1 MDTAHMAV
9 KMTGG
14 QALVQALYREGV
26 RVIFG
31 VPGMQQ
37 YHAVDAVYQEPR
49 IRYISTRHEQAT
61 SYMADGYA
69 RVSGRVGTAMVV
81 PGPGLFNAAAG
92 IATAYAVSSPLLI
105 VTGDAASATLPIGSP
120 STNTSEAHK
129 QPSAASDES
138 ASSDQMDFLRP
149 ITKWTARADHPADIP
164 AIVHES
170 FHQLHTGRARPVEVE
185 IAPEVLAAETEIKLL
200 APESYERPGGGGEQ
214 VERAARILAAARQP
228 VVWAGGG
235 AISAGASAVLQRL
248 AEHLQAPVVT
258 SPNGKGAISDRHPL
272 SLGLAELRY
281 EPLRRWLAGC
291 DVILAVG
298 TRTGFADRLHTQQV
312 IRIDIDQAEIK
323 RQRHH
328 TLGIVG
334 DARRTLEALHCL
346 VAATPGA
353 TSGAE
358 PVPST
363 VRALNAARFAPED
376 QLEPQHSFMT
386 AIRSV
391 LPDDA
396 ILVQGMNQ
404 MGYYSRNYYPVY
416 APGTYLTAS
425 SYGTLGSAYPLALG
439 AKVAAPERAVVALS
453 GDGGFL
459 YNSQELATAV
469 QYGINVVVI
478 VFNDNAY
485 GNVLRAQIEQ
495 FDGHILGTQLHNP
508 DFVQLAKVYG
518 ARGVRAHDADQLAG
532 ALREALAIEA
542 PTLIEVPVGMMERR
556 Y

>member
-1 MDTAHMAV
+1 MDTADMAV

-61 SYMADGYA
+61 TYMADGYA
-69 RVSGRVGTAMVV
+69 RVSGQVATAMVV
-81 PGPGLFNAAAG
+81 PGPGLLNAAAG
-92 IATAYAVSSPLLI
+92 MATAYAVSSPLLV
-105 VTGDAASATLPIGSP
+105 VTGDAGSATLPIGSP
-120 STNTSEAHK
+120 SAGGAIAPDVQGAE
-129 QPSAASDES
+129 D
-138 ASSDQMDFLRP
+138 DQRHFLRP
-149 ITKWTARADHPADIP
+149 ITKWTARARCPTDIP
-164 AIVHES
+164 ALVHEA
-170 FHQLHTGRARPVEVE
+170 FRQLHTGRARPVEIE
-185 IAPEVLAAETEIKLL
+185 IGPEVLAAETEIELE
-200 APESYERPGGGGEQ
+200 APESYERPGGAAEQ
-214 VERAARILAAARQP
+214 VERAARILAAARRP
-228 VVWAGGG
+228 VLWVGGG
-235 AISAGASAVLQRL
+235 VISAGASAALQRL
-248 AEHLQAPVVT
+248 AEQLQAPVVT

-281 EPLRRWLAGC
+281 EPLRQWLAGC

-298 TRTGFADRLHTQQV
+298 TRTGFADRLGTQRI
-312 IRIDIDQAEIK
+312 IRIDIDEAEVG

-334 DARRTLEALHCL
+334 DARRTLEALYRL
-346 VAATPGA
+346 VAATTGA
-353 TSGAE
+353 RNAA
-358 PVPST
+358 PVAST

-376 QLEPQHSFMT
+376 QLEPQHSLMT

-404 MGYYSRNYYPVY
+404 LGYYSRNYYPVY

-469 QYGINVVVI
+469 QYGINAVVI

-495 FDGHILGTQLHNP
+495 FDRHVLGTRLHNP
-508 DFVQLAKVYG
+508 DFVQLAQVYG
-518 ARGVRAHDADQLAG
+518 ARGVRAHAADQLAA
-532 ALREALAIEA
+532 ALREAVATEA

>member
-1 MDTAHMAV
+1 MAV
-9 KMTGG
+9 NMTGG

-31 VPGMQQ
+31 LPGMQQ
-37 YHAVDAVYQEPR
+37 YHAVDAVHQESR

-61 SYMADGYA
+61 TYMADGYA

-120 STNTSEAHK
+120 SASTPGAHD
-129 QPSAASDES
+129 QPS

-149 ITKWTARADHPADIP
+149 ITKWAARARHPADIP
-164 AIVHES
+164 AIVHEA
-170 FHQLHTGRARPVEVE
+170 FRQLHTGRARPVEIEV
-185 IAPEVLAAETEIKLL
+185 APEVLAAETEIELL
-200 APESYERPGGGGEQ
+200 APESYERPGGACEQ

-258 SPNGKGAISDRHPL
+258 SPNGKGAISDWHPL

-281 EPLRRWLAGC
+281 EPLRKWLADC

-312 IRIDIDQAEIK
+312 IRIDIDQAEIE

-334 DARRTLEALHCL
+334 DARRTLEALYRL
-346 VAATPGA
+346 VAAAPGA
-353 TSGAE
+353 TGGSE
-358 PVPST
+358 PVSST

-439 AKVAAPERAVVALS
+439 AKVAAPEQAVVALS

-469 QYGINVVVI
+469 QYGINAVAI

-508 DFVQLAKVYG
+508 DFVQLANVYG
-518 ARGVRAHDADQLAG
+518 ARGVRVHDANRLAA

>member
-1 MDTAHMAV
+1 MAM

-37 YHAVDAVYQEPR
+37 YHAVDAVHQEPR

-69 RVSGRVGTAMVV
+69 RVSGRVATAMVV
-81 PGPGLFNAAAG
+81 PGPGLLNAAAG
-92 IATAYAVSSPLLI
+92 MATAYAVSSPLLI
-105 VTGDAASATLPIGSP
+105 VTGDSASATLPIGSP
-120 STNTSEAHK
+120 SAGGAITPDVQGTE
-129 QPSAASDES
+129 D
-138 ASSDQMDFLRP
+138 DQRHFLRP
-149 ITKWTARADHPADIP
+149 ITKWTARARWPADIP
-164 AIVHES
+164 AIVHEA
-170 FHQLHTGRARPVEVE
+170 FRQLHTGRARPVEIE
-185 IAPEVLAAETEIKLL
+185 IAPEVLAAETEIELV
-200 APESYERPGGGGEQ
+200 APERYERPGGAGEQ

-228 VVWAGGG
+228 VLWAGGG
-235 AISAGASAVLQRL
+235 AISAGASAALQRL

-281 EPLRRWLAGC
+281 EPLRQWLAGC

-312 IRIDIDQAEIK
+312 IRIDIDQAEIE

-328 TLGIVG
+328 TFGIVG
-334 DARRTLEALHCL
+334 DARRTLEALYRL

-353 TSGAE
+353 RDAE
-358 PVPST
+358 PVSST

-469 QYGINVVVI
+469 QYGINAVVI

-518 ARGVRAHDADQLAG
+518 ARGVRAHDASQLAV

-542 PTLIEVPVGMMERR
+542 PTLIEVPVGMMGRR

>member
-1 MDTAHMAV
+1 MAV
-9 KMTGG
+9 NMTGG
-14 QALVQALYREGV
+14 QALVQALYRAGV

-31 VPGMQQ
+31 LPGMQQ
-37 YHAVDAVYQEPR
+37 YHAVDAVHQESR

-61 SYMADGYA
+61 TYMADGYA

-120 STNTSEAHK
+120 SASTPGAHD
-129 QPSAASDES
+129 QPS

-149 ITKWTARADHPADIP
+149 ITKWTARARHPADIP
-164 AIVHES
+164 AIVHEA
-170 FHQLHTGRARPVEVE
+170 FRQLHTGRARPVEIE

-200 APESYERPGGGGEQ
+200 APESYERPGGACEQ
-214 VERAARILAAARQP
+214 VERAARILAAARRP
-228 VVWAGGG
+228 VLWAGGG

-281 EPLRRWLAGC
+281 EPLRQWLAGC

-312 IRIDIDQAEIK
+312 IRIDIDQAEIE

-334 DARRTLEALHCL
+334 DARRTLEALYRL

-439 AKVAAPERAVVALS
+439 AKVAAPERSVVALS

-508 DFVQLAKVYG
+508 DFVQLANVYG
-518 ARGVRAHDADQLAG
+518 ARGVRVHDANRLAA

>member
-1 MDTAHMAV
+1 MDTAHMTV

-31 VPGMQQ
+31 LPGMQQ
-37 YHAVDAVYQEPR
+37 YHAVDAVYREPR

-69 RVSGRVGTAMVV
+69 RVSGQVGTVMVV

-105 VTGDAASATLPIGSP
+105 VTGDAASATLPIGL
-120 STNTSEAHK
+120 
-129 QPSAASDES
+129 PSAGTSGEHDEQS
-138 ASSDQMDFLRP
+138 AGSDQIDFLRP
-149 ITKWTARADHPADIP
+149 ITKWTARARHPADVP
-164 AIVHES
+164 TIVHEA
-170 FHQLHTGRARPVEVE
+170 FRQLHTGRVRPVEIE
-185 IAPEVLAAETEIKLL
+185 ISPEVLAAATEIELL
-200 APESYERPGGGGEQ
+200 APESYERPGGACEQ
-214 VERAARILAAARQP
+214 MERAARVLAAARQP
-228 VVWAGGG
+228 AIWAGGG

-312 IRIDIDQAEIK
+312 IRIDIDQAEIE

-328 TLGIVG
+328 TFGIVG
-334 DARRTLEALHCL
+334 DARRTLEALYRM
-346 VAATPGA
+346 VAATPGP
-353 TSGAE
+353 SGADA
-358 PVPST
+358 VSST
-363 VRALNAARFAPED
+363 VQALNAARFAPED

-391 LPDDA
+391 LPDDG

-404 MGYYSRNYYPVY
+404 MGYYSRNYYPVHV
-416 APGTYLTAS
+416 PGTYLTAS
-425 SYGTLGSAYPLALG
+425 SYGTLGSAFPLALG

-469 QYGINVVVI
+469 QYGINAVVI

-508 DFVQLAKVYG
+508 DFVQLANVYG
-518 ARGVRAHDADQLAG
+518 ARGVRAQDADQLAA
-532 ALREALAIEA
+532 ALRAALAIEA

>member
-1 MDTAHMAV
+1 MDTAHMTV

-31 VPGMQQ
+31 LPGMQQ
-37 YHAVDAVYQEPR
+37 YHAVDAVYREPR

-69 RVSGRVGTAMVV
+69 RVSGQVGTAMVV

-92 IATAYAVSSPLLI
+92 IATAYAISSPLLI

-120 STNTSEAHK
+120 SAGTSGEHDE
-129 QPSAASDES
+129 QSAG
-138 ASSDQMDFLRP
+138 SDQIDFLRP
-149 ITKWTARADHPADIP
+149 ITKWTARVRHPADVP
-164 AIVHES
+164 AIVHEA
-170 FHQLHTGRARPVEVE
+170 FRQLHTGRVRPVEIE
-185 IAPEVLAAETEIKLL
+185 ISPEVLAAATEIELL
-200 APESYERPGGGGEQ
+200 APESYARPGGACEQ

-228 VVWAGGG
+228 AIWAGGG

-312 IRIDIDQAEIK
+312 IRIDIDQAEIE
-323 RQRHH
+323 RQHHH
-328 TLGIVG
+328 TFGIVG
-334 DARRTLEALHCL
+334 DARRTLEALYRL
-346 VAATPGA
+346 VAATPGP
-353 TSGAE
+353 SGAA
-358 PVPST
+358 PVSST
-363 VRALNAARFAPED
+363 VQALNAARFAPED

-391 LPDDA
+391 LPDDG

-404 MGYYSRNYYPVY
+404 MGYYSRNYYPVHV
-416 APGTYLTAS
+416 PGTYLTAS
-425 SYGTLGSAYPLALG
+425 SYGTLGSAFPLALG

-469 QYGINVVVI
+469 QYGINAVVI

-508 DFVQLAKVYG
+508 DFVQLANVYG
-518 ARGVRAHDADQLAG
+518 ARGVRAQDADQLAA
-532 ALREALAIEA
+532 ALRAALAIEA

>member
-1 MDTAHMAV
+1 MVV

-31 VPGMQQ
+31 LPGMQQ

-61 SYMADGYA
+61 TYMADGYA
-69 RVSGRVGTAMVV
+69 RISGRVGTAMVV

-120 STNTSEAHK
+120 SGGFPKA
-129 QPSAASDES
+129 QGGPSAD
-138 ASSDQMDFLRP
+138 SDQMDFLRP
-149 ITKWTARADHPADIP
+149 ITKWTARARHPADIP
-164 AIVHES
+164 AIVHEA
-170 FHQLHTGRARPVEVE
+170 FRQLHTGRARPVEIE

-200 APESYERPGGGGEQ
+200 APESYERPGGACEQ
-214 VERAARILAAARQP
+214 VERAARILAAARRP
-228 VVWAGGG
+228 VLWAGGG
-235 AISAGASAVLQRL
+235 AISARASAVLQRL

-312 IRIDIDQAEIK
+312 IRIDIDQAEIE

-334 DARRTLEALHCL
+334 DARRTLEALYRL

-439 AKVAAPERAVVALS
+439 AKVAAPERSVVALS

-508 DFVQLAKVYG
+508 DFVQLANVYG
-518 ARGVRAHDADQLAG
+518 ARGVRVHDANRLAA

>member
-1 MDTAHMAV
+1 MAV
-9 KMTGG
+9 NMTGG
-14 QALVQALYREGV
+14 QALVQALYRAGV

-31 VPGMQQ
+31 LPGMQQ
-37 YHAVDAVYQEPR
+37 YHAVDAVHQESR

-61 SYMADGYA
+61 TYMADGYA

-120 STNTSEAHK
+120 SASTPGAHD
-129 QPSAASDES
+129 QPS

-149 ITKWTARADHPADIP
+149 ITKWTARARHPADIP
-164 AIVHES
+164 AIVHEA
-170 FHQLHTGRARPVEVE
+170 FRQLHTGRARPVEIE

-200 APESYERPGGGGEQ
+200 APESYERPGGACEQ
-214 VERAARILAAARQP
+214 VERAARILAAARRP
-228 VVWAGGG
+228 VLWAGGG
-235 AISAGASAVLQRL
+235 AISARASAVLQRL

-312 IRIDIDQAEIK
+312 IRIDIDQAEIE

-334 DARRTLEALHCL
+334 DARRTLEALYRL

-439 AKVAAPERAVVALS
+439 AKVAAPERSVVALS

-508 DFVQLAKVYG
+508 DFVQLANVYG
-518 ARGVRAHDADQLAG
+518 ARGVRVHDANRLAA

>member
-1 MDTAHMAV
+1 MDTAHMTA

-31 VPGMQQ
+31 LPGMQQ
-37 YHAVDAVYQEPR
+37 YHAVDAVYREPR

-69 RVSGRVGTAMVV
+69 RVSGQVGTAMVV

-105 VTGDAASATLPIGSP
+105 VTGDAASATLPIGL
-120 STNTSEAHK
+120 
-129 QPSAASDES
+129 PSAGTSGEHDEQS
-138 ASSDQMDFLRP
+138 AGSDQIDFLRP
-149 ITKWTARADHPADIP
+149 ITKWTARARHPADVP
-164 AIVHES
+164 TIVHEA
-170 FHQLHTGRARPVEVE
+170 FRQLHTGRVRPVEIE
-185 IAPEVLAAETEIKLL
+185 ISPEVLAAATEVELL
-200 APESYERPGGGGEQ
+200 APESYDRPGGACEQ

-228 VVWAGGG
+228 AIWAGGG

-248 AEHLQAPVVT
+248 AEHLRAPVIT

-312 IRIDIDQAEIK
+312 IRIDIDQAEIE

-328 TLGIVG
+328 TFGIVG
-334 DARRTLEALHCL
+334 DARRTLEALYRM
-346 VAATPGA
+346 VAATPGP
-353 TSGAE
+353 SGAA
-358 PVPST
+358 PVSST
-363 VRALNAARFAPED
+363 VQALNAARFAPED

-391 LPDDA
+391 LPDDG

-404 MGYYSRNYYPVY
+404 MGYYSRNYYPVHV
-416 APGTYLTAS
+416 PGTYLTAS
-425 SYGTLGSAYPLALG
+425 SYGTLGSAFPLALG

-459 YNSQELATAV
+459 YNSQELATAA
-469 QYGINVVVI
+469 QYGINAVVI

-508 DFVQLAKVYG
+508 DFVQLANVYG
-518 ARGVRAHDADQLAG
+518 ARGVRVHDASQLEA

>member
-1 MDTAHMAV
+1 MAV
-9 KMTGG
+9 NMTGG
-14 QALVQALYREGV
+14 QALVQALYRAGV

-31 VPGMQQ
+31 LPGMQQ
-37 YHAVDAVYQEPR
+37 YHAVDAVHQESR

-61 SYMADGYA
+61 TYMADGYA

-120 STNTSEAHK
+120 SASTPGAHD
-129 QPSAASDES
+129 QPS

-149 ITKWTARADHPADIP
+149 ITKWAARARHPADIP
-164 AIVHES
+164 AIVHEA
-170 FHQLHTGRARPVEVE
+170 FRQLHTGRARPVEIEV
-185 IAPEVLAAETEIKLL
+185 APEVLAAETEIELL
-200 APESYERPGGGGEQ
+200 APESYERPGGACEQ

-258 SPNGKGAISDRHPL
+258 SPNGKGAISDWHPL

-281 EPLRRWLAGC
+281 EPLRKWLADC

-312 IRIDIDQAEIK
+312 IRIDIDQAEIE

-334 DARRTLEALHCL
+334 DARRTLEALYRL
-346 VAATPGA
+346 VAAAPGA
-353 TSGAE
+353 TGGSE
-358 PVPST
+358 PVSST

-439 AKVAAPERAVVALS
+439 AKVAAPERSVVALS

-508 DFVQLAKVYG
+508 DFVQLANVYG
-518 ARGVRAHDADQLAG
+518 ARGVRVHDANRLAA

>member
-1 MDTAHMAV
+1 MAV
-9 KMTGG
+9 NMTGG
-14 QALVQALYREGV
+14 QALVQALYRAGV

-31 VPGMQQ
+31 LPGMQQ
-37 YHAVDAVYQEPR
+37 YHAVDAVHQESR

-61 SYMADGYA
+61 TYMADGYA

-120 STNTSEAHK
+120 SASTPGAHD
-129 QPSAASDES
+129 QPS

-149 ITKWTARADHPADIP
+149 ITKWTARARHPADIP
-164 AIVHES
+164 AIVHEA
-170 FHQLHTGRARPVEVE
+170 FRQLHTGRARPVEIE

-200 APESYERPGGGGEQ
+200 APESYERPGGACEQ
-214 VERAARILAAARQP
+214 VERAARILAAARRP
-228 VVWAGGG
+228 VLWAGGG
-235 AISAGASAVLQRL
+235 AISARASAVLQRL

-312 IRIDIDQAEIK
+312 IRIDIDQAEIE

-334 DARRTLEALHCL
+334 DARRTLEALYRL

-439 AKVAAPERAVVALS
+439 AKVAAPERSVVALS

-508 DFVQLAKVYG
+508 DFVQLANVYG
-518 ARGVRAHDADQLAG
+518 ARGVRVHDANRLAG

>member
-1 MDTAHMAV
+1 MAV
-9 KMTGG
+9 NMTGG
-14 QALVQALYREGV
+14 QALVQALYRAGV

-31 VPGMQQ
+31 LPGMQQ
-37 YHAVDAVYQEPR
+37 YHAVDAVHQESR

-61 SYMADGYA
+61 TYMADGYA

-120 STNTSEAHK
+120 SASTPGAHD
-129 QPSAASDES
+129 QPS

-149 ITKWTARADHPADIP
+149 ITKWTARARHPADIP
-164 AIVHES
+164 AIVHEA
-170 FHQLHTGRARPVEVE
+170 FRQLHTGRARPVEIE

-200 APESYERPGGGGEQ
+200 APESYERPGGACEQ
-214 VERAARILAAARQP
+214 VERAARILAAARRP
-228 VVWAGGG
+228 VLWAGGG
-235 AISAGASAVLQRL
+235 AISARASAVLQRL

-281 EPLRRWLAGC
+281 EPLRQWLAGC

-312 IRIDIDQAEIK
+312 IRIDIDQAEIE

-334 DARRTLEALHCL
+334 DARRTLEALYRL

-439 AKVAAPERAVVALS
+439 AKVAVPEQAVVALS

-469 QYGINVVVI
+469 QYGINAVVI

-508 DFVQLAKVYG
+508 DFVQLANVYG
-518 ARGVRAHDADQLAG
+518 ARGVRVHDANRLAA

>member
-1 MDTAHMAV
+1 MDTAHMAM

-37 YHAVDAVYQEPR
+37 YHAVDAVHQEPR

-69 RVSGRVGTAMVV
+69 RVSGRVATAMVV
-81 PGPGLFNAAAG
+81 PGPGLLNAAAG
-92 IATAYAVSSPLLI
+92 MATAYAVSSPLLI

-120 STNTSEAHK
+120 SAGGAITPDVQGAE
-129 QPSAASDES
+129 D
-138 ASSDQMDFLRP
+138 DQRHFLRP
-149 ITKWTARADHPADIP
+149 ITKWTARARWPADIP
-164 AIVHES
+164 ALVHEA
-170 FHQLHTGRARPVEVE
+170 FRQLHTDRARPVEIE
-185 IAPEVLAAETEIKLL
+185 IAPEVLAAETEIELV
-200 APESYERPGGGGEQ
+200 APERYERPGGAGEQ

-228 VVWAGGG
+228 VLWAGGG
-235 AISAGASAVLQRL
+235 AISAGASAALQRL

-258 SPNGKGAISDRHPL
+258 SPNGKGAVSDRHPL

-281 EPLRRWLAGC
+281 EPLREWLADC

-298 TRTGFADRLHTQQV
+298 TRTGFADRLHSQQV
-312 IRIDIDQAEIK
+312 IRIDIDPAEIE

-328 TLGIVG
+328 TFGIVG
-334 DARRTLEALHCL
+334 DARRTLEALYRL

-353 TSGAE
+353 RGAAQ
-358 PVPST
+358 VSST

-469 QYGINVVVI
+469 QYGINAVVI

-518 ARGVRAHDADQLAG
+518 ARGVRAHDASQLAV

-542 PTLIEVPVGMMERR
+542 PTLIEVPVGMMGRR

>member
-1 MDTAHMAV
+1 
-9 KMTGG
+9 
-14 QALVQALYREGV
+14 
-26 RVIFG
+26 
-31 VPGMQQ
+31 MQQ

-61 SYMADGYA
+61 TYMADGYA
-69 RVSGRVGTAMVV
+69 RVSGQVATAMVV
-81 PGPGLFNAAAG
+81 PGPGLLNAAAG
-92 IATAYAVSSPLLI
+92 MATAYAVSSPLLV
-105 VTGDAASATLPIGSP
+105 VTGDSASATLPIGSP
-120 STNTSEAHK
+120 A
-129 QPSAASDES
+129 SAGGAIAPDVQGAED
-138 ASSDQMDFLRP
+138 DQRHFLRP
-149 ITKWTARADHPADIP
+149 ITKWTARVGHPADIP
-164 AIVHES
+164 ALVHEA
-170 FHQLHTGRARPVEVE
+170 FRHMHTGRARPTVIE
-185 IAPEVLAAETEIKLL
+185 IAPEVLAAETEIELV
-200 APESYERPGGGGEQ
+200 APESHERPGGACEQ
-214 VERAARILAAARQP
+214 VEDAARSLAAARQP
-228 VVWAGGG
+228 VLWAGGG
-235 AISAGASAVLQRL
+235 AISARASAALQRL

-281 EPLRRWLAGC
+281 EPLRQWLAGC

-298 TRTGFADRLHTQQV
+298 TRTGFGDRLLTQQV
-312 IRIDIDQAEIK
+312 IRIDIDPAEIE
-323 RQRHH
+323 RPRHH
-328 TLGIVG
+328 TFGIVG
-334 DARRTLEALHCL
+334 DARRTLEALYCL
-346 VAATPGA
+346 VAAMPGP
-353 TSGAE
+353 SGADA
-358 PVPST
+358 VSST

-376 QLEPQHSFMT
+376 QLEPQHSLMT

-404 MGYYSRNYYPVY
+404 LGYYSRNYYPVY

-459 YNSQELATAV
+459 YNAQELATAV
-469 QYGINVVVI
+469 QYGINAVVI

-508 DFVQLAKVYG
+508 DFVQLAQVYG

-532 ALREALAIEA
+532 ALRESLAIEA

>member
-1 MDTAHMAV
+1 MDTAHMAM

-37 YHAVDAVYQEPR
+37 YHAVDAVHQEPR

-69 RVSGRVGTAMVV
+69 RVSGRVATAMVV
-81 PGPGLFNAAAG
+81 PGPGLLNAAAG
-92 IATAYAVSSPLLI
+92 MATAYAVSSPLLI

-120 STNTSEAHK
+120 SAGGAITPDVQGAE
-129 QPSAASDES
+129 D
-138 ASSDQMDFLRP
+138 DQRHFLRP
-149 ITKWTARADHPADIP
+149 ITKWTARARWPADIP
-164 AIVHES
+164 ALVHEA
-170 FHQLHTGRARPVEVE
+170 FRQLHTDRARPVEIE
-185 IAPEVLAAETEIKLL
+185 IAPEVLAAETEIELV
-200 APESYERPGGGGEQ
+200 APERYERPGGAGEQ

-228 VVWAGGG
+228 VLWAGGG
-235 AISAGASAVLQRL
+235 AISAGASAALQRL

-258 SPNGKGAISDRHPL
+258 SPNGKGAVSDRHPL

-281 EPLRRWLAGC
+281 EPLREWLADC

-298 TRTGFADRLHTQQV
+298 TRTGFADRLHSQQV
-312 IRIDIDQAEIK
+312 IRIDIDPAEIE

-328 TLGIVG
+328 TFGIVG
-334 DARRTLEALHCL
+334 DARRTLEALYRL
-346 VAATPGA
+346 VTATPGP
-353 TSGAE
+353 SGAA
-358 PVPST
+358 PVSST

-469 QYGINVVVI
+469 QYGINAVVI

>member
-1 MDTAHMAV
+1 MDAERMAV

-37 YHAVDAVYQEPR
+37 YHAVDAVYREPR

-61 SYMADGYA
+61 TYMADGYA

-81 PGPGLFNAAAG
+81 PGPGLLNAAAG
-92 IATAYAVSSPLLI
+92 MATAYAVSSPLLV
-105 VTGDAASATLPIGSP
+105 VTGDAGSATLPIGSP
-120 STNTSEAHK
+120 SADGAIAPDVQGAE
-129 QPSAASDES
+129 D
-138 ASSDQMDFLRP
+138 DQRHFLRP
-149 ITKWTARADHPADIP
+149 ITKWTARARHPADIP
-164 AIVHES
+164 AIVHEA
-170 FHQLHTGRARPVEVE
+170 FRQLHTGRARPVEIE
-185 IAPEVLAAETEIKLL
+185 IAPEVLAAETEIELL
-200 APESYERPGGGGEQ
+200 APESYERPGGAGEQ

-228 VVWAGGG
+228 VIWAGGG
-235 AISAGASAVLQRL
+235 AISAGASAALQRL
-248 AEHLQAPVVT
+248 AEQLQAPVVT

-281 EPLRRWLAGC
+281 EPLRQWLAGC
-291 DVILAVG
+291 DVILAIG
-298 TRTGFADRLHTQQV
+298 TRTGFADRLDTQQV
-312 IRIDIDQAEIK
+312 IRIDIDPAEIE

-328 TLGIVG
+328 TFGIVG
-334 DARRTLEALHCL
+334 DARRTLEALYRL
-346 VAATPGA
+346 VVAAPGA
-353 TSGAE
+353 HGAA
-358 PVPST
+358 PVSSA
-363 VRALNAARFAPED
+363 VRALNAARFAPEA
-376 QLEPQHSFMT
+376 QLEPQHSFMA

-416 APGTYLTAS
+416 VPGTYLTAS

-469 QYGINVVVI
+469 QYGINTVVI

-508 DFVQLAKVYG
+508 DFVQLAQVYG
-518 ARGVRAHDADQLAG
+518 ARGVRAHDAEQLG
-532 ALREALAIEA
+532 AALSEALGMEA

>member
-1 MDTAHMAV
+1 MAV
-9 KMTGG
+9 NMTGG
-14 QALVQALYREGV
+14 QALVQALYRAGV

-31 VPGMQQ
+31 LPGMQQ
-37 YHAVDAVYQEPR
+37 YHAVDAVHQESR

-61 SYMADGYA
+61 TYMADGYA

-120 STNTSEAHK
+120 SASTPGAHD
-129 QPSAASDES
+129 QPS

-149 ITKWTARADHPADIP
+149 ITKWAARARHPADIP
-164 AIVHES
+164 AIVHEA
-170 FHQLHTGRARPVEVE
+170 FRQLHTGRARPVEIEV
-185 IAPEVLAAETEIKLL
+185 APEVLAAETEIELL
-200 APESYERPGGGGEQ
+200 APESYERPGGACEQ

-258 SPNGKGAISDRHPL
+258 SPNGKGAISDWHPL

-281 EPLRRWLAGC
+281 EPLRKWLADC

-312 IRIDIDQAEIK
+312 IRIDIDQAEIE

-334 DARRTLEALHCL
+334 DARRTLEALYRL

-439 AKVAAPERAVVALS
+439 AKVAAPERSVVALS

-508 DFVQLAKVYG
+508 DFVQLANVYG
-518 ARGVRAHDADQLAG
+518 ARGVRVHDANRLAA

>member
-1 MDTAHMAV
+1 MAV

-14 QALVQALYREGV
+14 QALVRALYRGGV

-37 YHAVDAVYQEPR
+37 YHAVDAVYREPR

-61 SYMADGYA
+61 TYMADGYA

-81 PGPGLFNAAAG
+81 PGPGLLNAAAG
-92 IATAYAVSSPLLI
+92 MATAYAVSSPLLV
-105 VTGDAASATLPIGSP
+105 VTGDAGSATLPIGSP
-120 STNTSEAHK
+120 SAGGAIAPDVQGAE
-129 QPSAASDES
+129 D
-138 ASSDQMDFLRP
+138 DQRHFLRP
-149 ITKWTARADHPADIP
+149 ITKWTARAHHPADIP
-164 AIVHES
+164 AIVHEA
-170 FHQLHTGRARPVEVE
+170 FRQLHTGRARPVEIE
-185 IAPEVLAAETEIKLL
+185 IAPEVLAAETEIELL
-200 APESYERPGGGGEQ
+200 APESYERPGGAGEQ

-228 VVWAGGG
+228 VIWAGGG
-235 AISAGASAVLQRL
+235 AISAGASAALQRL
-248 AEHLQAPVVT
+248 AEQLQAPVVT

-281 EPLRRWLAGC
+281 EPLRQWLAGC

-298 TRTGFADRLHTQQV
+298 TRTGFADRLDTQQV
-312 IRIDIDQAEIK
+312 IRIDIDPAEIE

-328 TLGIVG
+328 TFGIVG
-334 DARRTLEALHCL
+334 DARRTLEALHCR
-346 VAATPGA
+346 VAAMTGA
-353 TSGAE
+353 RSAE
-358 PVPST
+358 PVSSS
-363 VRALNAARFAPED
+363 VRALNAARFAPEE
-376 QLEPQHSFMT
+376 QLEPQHSFMA

-391 LPDDA
+391 LPDNA

-469 QYGINVVVI
+469 QYGINAVVI

-508 DFVQLAKVYG
+508 DFVQLAQVYG

>member
-1 MDTAHMAV
+1 MDTAHMTA

-31 VPGMQQ
+31 LPGMQQ
-37 YHAVDAVYQEPR
+37 YHAVDAVYREPR

-69 RVSGRVGTAMVV
+69 RVSGQVGTVMVV

-105 VTGDAASATLPIGSP
+105 VTGDAASATLPIGL
-120 STNTSEAHK
+120 
-129 QPSAASDES
+129 PSAGTSGEHDEQS
-138 ASSDQMDFLRP
+138 AGSDQIDFLRP
-149 ITKWTARADHPADIP
+149 ITKWTARARHPADVP
-164 AIVHES
+164 TIVHEA
-170 FHQLHTGRARPVEVE
+170 FRQLHTGRVRPVEIE
-185 IAPEVLAAETEIKLL
+185 ISPEVLAAATEIELL
-200 APESYERPGGGGEQ
+200 APESYERPGGACEQ
-214 VERAARILAAARQP
+214 MERAARVLAAARQP
-228 VVWAGGG
+228 AIWAGGG

-312 IRIDIDQAEIK
+312 IRIDIDQAEIE

-328 TLGIVG
+328 TFGIVG
-334 DARRTLEALHCL
+334 DARRTLEALYRM
-346 VAATPGA
+346 VAATPGP
-353 TSGAE
+353 SGADA
-358 PVPST
+358 VSST
-363 VRALNAARFAPED
+363 VQALNAARFAPED

-391 LPDDA
+391 LPDDG

-404 MGYYSRNYYPVY
+404 MGYYSRNYYPVHV
-416 APGTYLTAS
+416 PGTYLTAS
-425 SYGTLGSAYPLALG
+425 SYGTLGSAFPLALG

-469 QYGINVVVI
+469 QYGINAVVI

-508 DFVQLAKVYG
+508 DFVQLANVYG
-518 ARGVRAHDADQLAG
+518 ARGVRAQDADQLAA
-532 ALREALAIEA
+532 ALRAALAIEA

>member
-1 MDTAHMAV
+1 MAV
-9 KMTGG
+9 NMTGG
-14 QALVQALYREGV
+14 QALVQALYRAGV

-31 VPGMQQ
+31 LPGMQQ
-37 YHAVDAVYQEPR
+37 YHAVDAVHQESR

-61 SYMADGYA
+61 TYMADGYA

-92 IATAYAVSSPLLI
+92 IATAHAVSSPLLI

-120 STNTSEAHK
+120 STNTSEAHDR
-129 QPSAASDES
+129 PSAASDES
-138 ASSDQMDFLRP
+138 TGSDQMDFLRP
-149 ITKWTARADHPADIP
+149 ITKWTARARHPADIP
-164 AIVHES
+164 ALVHEA
-170 FHQLHTGRARPVEVE
+170 FRQLHTGRARPVEIE
-185 IAPEVLAAETEIKLL
+185 IAPEVLAAETEVELL
-200 APESYERPGGGGEQ
+200 APERSERPGGACEQ

-228 VVWAGGG
+228 VLWAGGG
-235 AISAGASAVLQRL
+235 AISAGASAALQRL
-248 AEHLQAPVVT
+248 AEHLRAPVVT

-312 IRIDIDQAEIK
+312 IRIDIDQAEIE

-328 TLGIVG
+328 TFGIVG
-334 DARRTLEALHCL
+334 DARRTLDTLYRM
-346 VAATPGA
+346 VTATPGP
-353 TSGAE
+353 SGAA
-358 PVPST
+358 PVSST

-469 QYGINVVVI
+469 QYGINAVVI

>member
-1 MDTAHMAV
+1 MAV
-9 KMTGG
+9 NMTGG
-14 QALVQALYREGV
+14 QALVQALYRAGV

-31 VPGMQQ
+31 LPGMQQ
-37 YHAVDAVYQEPR
+37 YHAVDAVHQESR

-61 SYMADGYA
+61 TYMADGYA

-120 STNTSEAHK
+120 SASTPGAHD
-129 QPSAASDES
+129 QPS

-149 ITKWTARADHPADIP
+149 ITKWTARARHPADIP
-164 AIVHES
+164 AIVHEA
-170 FHQLHTGRARPVEVE
+170 FRQLHTGRARPVEIE

-200 APESYERPGGGGEQ
+200 APESYERPGGACEQ
-214 VERAARILAAARQP
+214 VERAARILAAARRP
-228 VVWAGGG
+228 VLWAGGG
-235 AISAGASAVLQRL
+235 AISARASAVLQRL

-281 EPLRRWLAGC
+281 EPLRQWLAGC

-312 IRIDIDQAEIK
+312 IRIDIDQAEIE

-334 DARRTLEALHCL
+334 DARRTLEALYRL

-439 AKVAAPERAVVALS
+439 AKVAAPERSVVALS

-508 DFVQLAKVYG
+508 DFVQLANVYG
-518 ARGVRAHDADQLAG
+518 ARGVRVHDANRLAA